1 MMHCVRTALGRR
13 AAGAVVATAVAALSS
28 PAAAVSPE
36 DMAPEPTETTTTC
49 DGGQVWDADTQ
60 SCVDPDSAA
69 LDDDTRFRAVREFAH
84 AGRIDAAQAAL
95 DAMAERHSDRVMTY
109 RGFLARKAGDT
120 VAAAALYG
128 EAIARNPSNLMARS
142 YFGQGLA
149 EAGDMAGARAQLT
162 EIRARG
168 GRATWAEFALRQAIA
183 TGRGTAW

>member
-1 MMHCVRTALGRR
+1 MHCLRTAVGRR
-13 AAGAVVATAVAALSS
+13 AAGAVVATVVAALPG
-28 PAAAVSPE
+28 PAAAVSP
-36 DMAPEPTETTTTC
+36 DDRPPEPTETTTTC
-49 DGGQVWDADTQ
+49 EGGRIWDADTQ

-69 LDDDTRFRAVREFAH
+69 LDDDARFGAAREFAH
-84 AGRIDAAQAAL
+84 AGRIDAARAAL

-120 VAAAALYG
+120 AAAAALYG
-128 EAIARNPSNLMARS
+128 EALARNPSNLMARS
-142 YFGQGLA
+142 YLGQGLA

-183 TGRGTAW
+183 TGRGPAW